1 MKVIIDENVQIVF
14 TRAGNPADG
23 ELEIGQVS
31 ANIHDLKSA
40 VEVVE
45 EIWGDFN
52 VSRQK
57 ILASTQ

>member
-14 TRAGNPADG
+14 TNA
-23 ELEIGQVS
+23 

-57 ILASTQ
+57 ILTSKQ